1 MIMRGQPAAQ
11 TLEGFTSPSGNSSMK
26 VEAVHVYKEFENRRQ
41 GSSIE
46 VLRDVSTSV
55 RAGEFLSIVGPS
67 GCGKTTLLRIF
78 AGLLPASSGSVLY
91 DGLPITGPS
100 SKIGFVFQSDNL
112 LPWRTVRD
120 NVAFGPQLRGDKR
133 SAYMSRVQA
142 MLELVGLAG
151 FGDYYPHQLS
161 GGMRQRVN
169 LARALAIQPEVLLMD
184 EPFASLDA
192 QTRDIMQEELLRIW
206 RETRNTVIFITHQID
221 EAIFLAD
228 RVMIMRARPG
238 SVQEICPVDIER
250 PRTLAMKRD
259 PRFTKLADHIWH
271 GIERQVRASIEEE
284 QLASMRARP
293 AGVESSGTE

>member
-1 MIMRGQPAAQ
+1 
-11 TLEGFTSPSGNSSMK
+11 MK

>member
-1 MIMRGQPAAQ
+1 VDVMLGGA
-11 TLEGFTSPSGNSSMK
+11 TK
-26 VEAVHVYKEFENRRQ
+26 VEAMHLFKSFDNRRQ
-41 GSSIE
+41 GSTIE
-46 VLRDVSTSV
+46 VLQDVSATV
-55 RAGEFLSIVGPS
+55 RSGEFLSIVGPS

-78 AGLLPASSGSVLY
+78 AGLIPASSGSVLY
-91 DGLPITGPS
+91 DGEPISGPS
-100 SKIGFVFQSDNL
+100 SRIGFVFQNDNL
-112 LPWRTVRD
+112 LPWRTVED
-120 NVAFGPQLRGDKR
+120 NVALGPQMRHERRG
-133 SAYMSRVQA
+133 SYLPRVRA
-142 MLELVGLAG
+142 MLGLVGLAG
-151 FGDYYPHQLS
+151 FAEYYPHQLS

-238 SVQEICPVDIER
+238 SVQEVCAVEIER
-250 PRTLAMKRD
+250 PRSLEVKRD

-284 QLASMRARP
+284 QLSTMRARP
-293 AGVESSGTE
+293 AAFDADARE

>member
-1 MIMRGQPAAQ
+1 MTAQ
-11 TLEGFTSPSGNSSMK
+11 GLSRLSLGSKPDTK
-26 VEAVHVYKEFENRRQ
+26 VEALNLYKDFENRRQ
-41 GSSIE
+41 SSTIQ
-46 VLRDVSTSV
+46 VLQDVSVTV

-78 AGLLPASSGSVLY
+78 AGLIPASAGSVLY
-91 DGLPITGPS
+91 DGEPISGPS

-120 NVAFGPQLRGDKR
+120 NVALGPQMRHEKSR
-133 SAYMSRVQA
+133 SYAPRVTA
-142 MLELVGLAG
+142 MLELVGLSG
-151 FGDYYPHQLS
+151 FEDYFPHQLS

-238 SVQEICPVDIER
+238 SVQEVCPVEIER
-250 PRTLAMKRD
+250 PRSLEMKRD

-271 GIERQVRASIEEE
+271 GIERQVRASIVQE
-284 QLASMRARP
+284 QLATMRAQP
-293 AGVESSGTE
+293 AAMEPSTRE